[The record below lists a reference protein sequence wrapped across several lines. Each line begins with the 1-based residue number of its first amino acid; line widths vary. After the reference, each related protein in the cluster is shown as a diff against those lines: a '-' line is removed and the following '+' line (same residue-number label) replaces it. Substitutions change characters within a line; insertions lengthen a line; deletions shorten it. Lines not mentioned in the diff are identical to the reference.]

1 MILQSISNYVSL
13 GGLGLIFI
21 AISILLYIIAMRK
34 SNDYAWRSS
43 GAVKLIMMTAFFLM
57 IYGGLLIGLHF
68 SHF

>member
-1 MILQSISNYVSL
+1 MILQSISNYISL

-21 AISILLYIIAMRK
+21 AISILIYIIAIRK

-43 GAVKLIMMTAFFLM
+43 GAVSLIMMTAFFLM

-68 SHF
+68 L

>member
-1 MILQSISNYVSL
+1 MILQSISNYISL

-21 AISILLYIIAMRK
+21 AISILIYIIAIHK

-43 GAVKLIMMTAFFLM
+43 GAVSLIMMTAFFLM

-68 SHF
+68 L

>member
-34 SNDYAWRSS
+34 SNDHAWRSS
-43 GAVKLIMMTAFFLM
+43 GAIDLIMAIAFFYML
-57 IYGGLLIGLHF
+57 YGDLLIGLHF
-68 SHF
+68 L

>member
-1 MILQSISNYVSL
+1 MVLQSISNCISF

-21 AISILLYIIAMRK
+21 AISILLYIIAIRK

-43 GAVKLIMMTAFFLM
+43 GAVNLIMMTAFFLM

-68 SHF
+68 L

>member
-1 MILQSISNYVSL
+1 MILQSISNYISL

-43 GAVKLIMMTAFFLM
+43 GAVNLIMTTAFFYML
-57 IYGGLLIGLHF
+57 YGGMLIGLHF
-68 SHF
+68 L

>member
-1 MILQSISNYVSL
+1 MILQSISNYISL

-21 AISILLYIIAMRK
+21 AISVLLYILAIRK